1 MGSSRMLRPTE
12 TGGVWHIPA
21 AYMLFSM
28 ARAAFKA
35 SHCSV
40 LWVPGT
46 QDEQ

>member
-1 MGSSRMLRPTE
+1 MLRPTE